1 MNDPL
6 AGFEL
11 DLDPQALSGDVE
23 RFDLPIATDGDD
35 GFIAYLG
42 LYDLLA
48 RRTQEVLGPD
58 ARARLSGLALRL
70 QGMEGPMRFAVYD
83 RSQQTE
89 ILSRVARI
97 TAGESRLKRGW
108 LIPKL
113 EADVAL
119 YRRRVA
125 ALTEALET
133 T

>member
-1 MNDPL
+1 MSDPL

-11 DLDPQALSGDVE
+11 DLDPQTLSGDLE
-23 RFDLPIATDGDD
+23 RFDLPIRSDDD
-35 GFIAYLG
+35 GFLAYLG

-48 RRTQEVLGPD
+48 RRTQEELGPD

-70 QGMEGPMRFAVYD
+70 QGLEGPMRFALYD

-89 ILSRVARI
+89 TLSRVARI

-125 ALTEALET
+125 ALSEALEAT
-133 T
+133 